1 MKLFILFIIM
11 TILVNSQTKN
21 TELNALIETGE
32 FKKATE
38 LIDKILKTDI
48 LSSQEYFQLEFEKE
62 RLERIRKD
70 FNKTPEDI
78 LKFVR
83 KYYPNVTEND
93 LSKWEQDGSLEFKI
107 IDGKKWYFARAAS
120 NLFRINKEAKKQK
133 ELVDGPYK
141 DPLDLFLEE
150 NVPLVLKESKL
161 KSSRLVKPVRLK
173 LNYTVTV
180 LENAVPDGEVIR
192 CWLPFPR
199 EGHNRQ
205 VNIKLLAVNSDEYV
219 VASNDNQQRTIYF
232 EKVAQKDQPTIF
244 NMALEVTNYAEINLI
259 NPNQIKSYNT
269 NSGLFKTYT
278 SERYPHIV
286 FTDKITKLSNEI
298 VGDEKN
304 PYLIAKR
311 IFTWINDNIPW
322 AGAREYSTIEN
333 ISDYCITRMHGDCG
347 IKTLLF
353 MTLCRYNGIP
363 TKWQSGWML
372 HPGEVNLHDWCE
384 IYFEGYG
391 WLPVDQSFGLIQS
404 EKEEEKYFFLGSID
418 AYHLITNDDYSRPL
432 FPAKIFPRSET
443 VDFQR
448 GELEWRGGNLYFDK
462 WKYKMEVEYSEL
474 NNFEELK

>member
-1 MKLFILFIIM
+1 MKLFILFIMM
-11 TILVNSQTKN
+11 TIFINTQTKHP
-21 TELNALIETGE
+21 ELTTLIEAGE
-32 FKKATE
+32 FKKASE
-38 LIDKILKTDI
+38 LIDNILKTDI
-48 LSSQEYFQLEFEKE
+48 LSPQEYFQLQFEKE
-62 RLERIRKD
+62 RLDRIRKD
-70 FNKTPEDI
+70 FNKTSDDM
-78 LKFVR
+78 LKFIR
-83 KYYPNVTEND
+83 KYYPDINEND

-107 IDGKKWYFARAAS
+107 IDGKKWYFSRAAS

-141 DPLDLFLEE
+141 DPLDLFLEK
-150 NVPLVLKESKL
+150 NVPLVLNESKL
-161 KSSRLVKPVRLK
+161 KSSQLVKPVRLK

-180 LENAVPDGEVIR
+180 AENAVPSGEIIR

-199 EGHNRQ
+199 EGHKRQ
-205 VNIKLLAVNSDEYV
+205 VDIKLLAVNSDEYV
-219 VASNDNQQRTIYF
+219 LASNDNQQRTIYF
-232 EKVAQKDQPTIF
+232 EKVAQKDQPTVF

-259 NPNQIKSYNT
+259 NPNQIKPYNK

-286 FTDKITKLSNEI
+286 FTDKIKKLSDEI
-298 VGDEKN
+298 VGDETN
-304 PYLIAKR
+304 PYLIAKK
-311 IFTWINDNIPW
+311 IFSWISNNIPW

-391 WLPVDQSFGLIQS
+391 WLPVDQSFGLIES
-404 EKEEEKYFFLGSID
+404 ENEEEKYFFLGSID
-418 AYHLITNDDYSRPL
+418 AYHLITNDDYSSPL

>member
-1 MKLFILFIIM
+1 MKPFVLFIMM
-11 TILVNSQTKN
+11 TIFVYTQTKN
-21 TELNALIETGE
+21 PELTALIEAGE
-32 FKKATE
+32 FKKASE

-48 LSSQEYFQLEFEKE
+48 ISPQEYFQLQFEKE
-62 RLERIRKD
+62 RLDRIRKD
-70 FNKTPEDI
+70 FNKTSEDI

-83 KYYPNVTEND
+83 KYYPDINESD
-93 LSKWEQDGSLEFKI
+93 LIKWEQDGSLEFKI

-141 DPLDLFLEE
+141 DPLDMFLEE
-150 NVPLVLKESKL
+150 YVPLVLKESK
-161 KSSRLVKPVRLK
+161 SSRLVKPIRLK

-180 LENAVPDGEVIR
+180 LENAVPYGEVIR

-205 VNIKLLAVNSDEYV
+205 VNINLLAVNSDEYV
-219 VASNDNQQRTIYF
+219 IASNDNQQRTIYF
-232 EKVAQKDQPTIF
+232 EKVAQKDQPTVF
-244 NMALEVTNYAEINLI
+244 NMVLEVTNYAEVNKI
-259 NPNQIKSYNT
+259 NPSEIKPYKT

-286 FTDKITKLSNEI
+286 YTDKIKKLSDEI

-391 WLPVDQSFGLIQS
+391 WLPVDQSFGLVDS
-404 EKEEEKYFFLGSID
+404 ELEDEKYFFLGSID
-418 AYHLITNDDYSRPL
+418 PYHLIVNDDYSTPL

>member
-1 MKLFILFIIM
+1 MFSTILFTQTKFNDINE
-11 TILVNSQTKN
+11 LVN
-21 TELNALIETGE
+21 AGE
-32 FKKATE
+32 FSKAST
-38 LIDKILKTDI
+38 LIDEKLRKLNLTYDEI
-48 LSSQEYFQLEFEKE
+48 FQLQFEKE

-70 FNKTPEDI
+70 FNKTSDDV
-78 LKFVR
+78 LKYVR
-83 KYYPNVTEND
+83 KYYPDAND
-93 LSKWEQDGSLEFKI
+93 KDLEKWERDGSLEYKM
-107 IDGKKWYFARAAS
+107 IDGKKWYFARAAA

-133 ELVDGPYK
+133 ESIEGPYK
-141 DPLDLFLEE
+141 DPLDTFLEDY
-150 NVPLVLKESKL
+150 VPKALAEAKSTNSK
-161 KSSRLVKPVRLK
+161 LVKPVKMR

-180 LENAVPDGEVIR
+180 LENAVPHGEIIR

-199 EGHNRQ
+199 EGHSRQ
-205 VNIKLLAVNSDEYV
+205 VDIKLLGINSDEYV
-219 VASNDNQQRTIYF
+219 IASNDNPQRTIYL

-244 NMALEVTNYAEINLI
+244 NIALEITNYAEVNFI
-259 NPNQIKSYNT
+259 NPDFIQPYNK
-269 NSGLFKTYT
+269 NSGLYQTYT
-278 SERYPHIV
+278 AERLPHIE
-286 FTDKITKLSNEI
+286 FTDKIKALSKQI

-304 PYLIAKR
+304 PYLIAKK
-311 IFTWINDNIPW
+311 IFAWISENVPW

-333 ISDYCITRMHGDCG
+333 ISDYCLSRMHGDCG

-404 EKEEEKYFFLGSID
+404 SNEEEKYFFLGSID
-418 AYHLITNDDYSRPL
+418 AFHLITNDDYSSPL

-462 WKYKMEVEYSEL
+462 WNYKMEVEYLE
-474 NNFEELK
+474 